1 VVTAALLGTTLGHAD
16 TRDADLVKQ
25 GTDALKRSEYDVAIA
40 RFSDAIRLAPEDA
53 DAWGKRCEAYASKG
67 DHDRALADCTQAI
80 KLAPSSGAAYHRLG
94 DVYYIENDFKRAI
107 AEYDTTI
114 RLDPRG
120 APAYA
125 SRGSAY
131 YHLEQF
137 DRAISDFD
145 QALRFDPSLSNIYTL
160 RGNTWFLKGDFDRA
174 QDDYNRGIKANPRNA
189 YAYLCRGRAASL
201 RGHLDDAIAD
211 YNRAI
216 SVDPSYKDAYR
227 YRDSA
232 LQNQGFRR
240 WGKIDLVLFGV
251 AILAIFLAAFRA
263 GLFDSYYERSSKKLR
278 DGRLAFYPYLVG
290 RGYIVSAEQKATLIR
305 YMLAATICGAL
316 LVPLADILG
325 LRMHIVLV
333 ISLFGLGYYGGMWWQ
348 TSDFERAPADERL
361 TLGERYRTRAHQF
374 GWIRL
379 WFIEIFSGSLIAI
392 GLHTAATGMGASD
405 RLLGLA
411 ATAFFGLMAWS
422 GAYML
427 WVKSSERQ

>member
-1 VVTAALLGTTLGHAD
+1 MTGALLGATPGYAD

-25 GTDALKRSEYDVAIA
+25 GTDALNRSEYDVAIA

-53 DAWGKRCEAYASKG
+53 EAWGKRGEAYTGKG

-80 KLAPSSGAAYHRLG
+80 KLAPNSGAAYRRLG
-94 DVYYIENDFKRAI
+94 NLYYIDKDLKRAI
-107 AEYDTTI
+107 AEYDTAI
-114 RLDPRG
+114 RLDPRS

-145 QALRFDPSLSNIYTL
+145 QALRFDPSLSDTYAL

-174 QDDYNRGIKANPRNA
+174 QEDYNQGIKANPRNA

-240 WGKIDLVLFGV
+240 WGKIDAVLFGV
-251 AILAIFLAAFRA
+251 AILAILFGAFRA
-263 GLFDSYYERSSKKLR
+263 GLFDSRYERSFDKLR
-278 DGRLAFYPYLVG
+278 DGRLTFYPYLVG
-290 RGYIVSAEQKATLIR
+290 SGYVVSAEQKATRIR
-305 YMLAATICGAL
+305 YMMAALICGAL
-316 LVPLADILG
+316 VVPVAASLG
-325 LRMHIVLV
+325 FMDH
-333 ISLFGLGYYGGMWWQ
+333 ISLMFGLFCVAYYGGLWLL
-348 TSDFERAPADERL
+348 TRSLERAPADERL

-392 GLHTAATGMGASD
+392 GVHTAATGMGASD

-411 ATAFFGLMAWS
+411 GAGFFALMAWS

-427 WVKSSERQ
+427 WVKSSDRQ